1 MDCAGYDELS
11 YRLGNDA
18 VGDGR
23 EAHQPING
31 KNQVCGLLKIE
42 KELERMLM

>member
-1 MDCAGYDELS
+1 MS

-23 EAHQPING
+23 ETHLPINV

-42 KELERMLM
+42 KGLERMLM